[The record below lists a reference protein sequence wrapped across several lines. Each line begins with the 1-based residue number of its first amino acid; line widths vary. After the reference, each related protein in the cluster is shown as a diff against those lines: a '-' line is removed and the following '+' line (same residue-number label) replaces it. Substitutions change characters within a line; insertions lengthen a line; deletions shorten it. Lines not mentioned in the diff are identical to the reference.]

1 MPSTNA
7 APASARGRAL
17 VTGATG
23 FVGGHLVRHLV
34 ADGWTVDA
42 LVRDSGAALADGT
55 NIRPIPAR
63 IDDLI
68 AVVAGIQPDVCFHL
82 ATAFRGVHVPEDI
95 EPMVKAN
102 VGFGTALAESVSR
115 LPSCTFVNTGTV
127 WQHYDA
133 REYSPV
139 SLYAAMKQA
148 FGDVL
153 RYYEEVT
160 GLAVVT
166 LELTDTYGPGDPR
179 LKLLPIL
186 LRAARAGTRL
196 QMTDGTQLIDLLHV
210 DDAVRALLATAA
222 GTPGSTYGASG
233 GETLTVRELV
243 TRFESATG
251 LTVDAEWGARAARP
265 REMLRPW
272 MTAAPP
278 PGWAPKV
285 ALDDGM
291 RALIDEP

>member
-1 MPSTNA
+1 M
-7 APASARGRAL
+7 
-17 VTGATG
+17 
-23 FVGGHLVRHLV
+23 VRRLV

-42 LVRDSGAALADGT
+42 LVRDADADLPTGV
-55 NIRPIPAR
+55 NGHQIPAR
-63 IDDLI
+63 VDDLI
-68 AVVAGIQPDVCFHL
+68 ALVGGIEPDVCFHL

-95 EPMVKAN
+95 EPMVAAN
-102 VGFGTALAESVSR
+102 VGFGTALAEAVSR

-133 REYSPV
+133 RDYSPV

-148 FGDVL
+148 FRDVL
-153 RYYEEVT
+153 RYYEEVS
-160 GLAVVT
+160 GLPVVT

-186 LRAARAGTRL
+186 LRAARAGTPL

-210 DDAVRALLATAA
+210 DDAVSALLATAA

-233 GETLTVRELV
+233 GETLTLRELV

-251 LTVDAEWGARAARP
+251 LTVAADWGARPARP

-272 MTAAPP
+272 MTADPP

-285 ALDDGM
+285 ALDDGL
-291 RALIDEP
+291 RALLDES